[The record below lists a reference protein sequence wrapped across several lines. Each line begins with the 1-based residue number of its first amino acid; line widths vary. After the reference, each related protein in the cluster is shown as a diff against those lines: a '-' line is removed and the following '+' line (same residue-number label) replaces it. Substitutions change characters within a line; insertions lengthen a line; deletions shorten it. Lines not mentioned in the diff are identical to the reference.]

1 NFGLR
6 KHGISIK
13 EWCCEKSFSY
23 RSFSRYIFSGW
34 HKKTRPLE
42 RGLALLQ
49 VRLILLR
56 YIRKGLSRARRCESG
71 LLPYPARATTCTA
84 QGLHV
89 LFLSSCA
96 ARTWCGVPRFPA
108 PAPERSRDQPGSSAK
123 RC

>member
-49 VRLILLR
+49 VRPILLR
-56 YIRKGLSRARRCESG
+56 YISGGLSRARRCESG

-89 LFLSSCA
+89 LIVSSCSV
-96 ARTWCGVPRFPA
+96 RTSFVVPRLRA
-108 PAPERSRDQPGSSAK
+108 AAVYRTS
-123 RC
+123 